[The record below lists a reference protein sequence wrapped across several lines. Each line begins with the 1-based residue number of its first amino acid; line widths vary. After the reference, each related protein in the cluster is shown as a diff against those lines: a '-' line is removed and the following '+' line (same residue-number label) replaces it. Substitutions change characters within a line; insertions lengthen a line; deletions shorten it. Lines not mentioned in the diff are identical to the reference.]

1 MKTLLD
7 TYSRKLEE
15 RGLARREDISFAAL
29 EAGVTWNRPDPE
41 RELEK
46 IFAGISVTTLLSAR
60 PAEPY
65 RTMLNSLVHS
75 QPHPLQARDT
85 ETRTFLHDLPV
96 AAAADAETLLPF
108 LRRRKGVIAPGP
120 RLVTTG
126 TVTPEQAFIAFSSMI
141 HACFVLYCLDYLDRR
156 RENAVS
162 RKKEQEFR
170 FIMDRLPPPASA
182 GSLLARG
189 PFTDEAS
196 VIAAVVEAGKR
207 TVAAGLVDSY
217 FGNVS
222 CCYKDT
228 IYISQ
233 TGSSLEELEN
243 AIDACPMDLS
253 SCTGITASSEL
264 PAHRRI
270 YTQTDLDTVLHGHP
284 RFAVILSLDCPERS
298 RCPDAHR
305 CHTHCRKER
314 TVAGVPIVSG
324 EVGTGPFGLDQTMPP
339 AVARTGAAIVYGH
352 GVFCAGRTDFN
363 AAFNRLLE
371 VENTCRTE
379 YLQRVRKASFRE

>member
-15 RGLARREDISFAAL
+15 RGLARREDIFFAAL
-29 EAGVTWNRPDPE
+29 EADVTWNRPDPE

-46 IFAGISVTTLLSAR
+46 IFSGMSVTTLLSAR

-85 ETRTFLHDLPV
+85 ETRTFLHDIPV
-96 AAAADAETLLPF
+96 APAADADTLLPF

-156 RENAVS
+156 RATAVS
-162 RKKEQEFR
+162 LQEEREFESFMEQ
-170 FIMDRLPPPASA
+170 LPPPPTL
-182 GSLLARG
+182 GSPLIEG
-189 PFTDEAS
+189 PFADERA
-196 VIAAVVEAGKR
+196 VIAAVAEAGKR

-222 CCYKDT
+222 CRHNDR

-233 TGSSLEELEN
+233 TGSSLEALEN

-264 PAHRRI
+264 PA
-270 YTQTDLDTVLHGHP
+270 
-284 RFAVILSLDCPERS
+284 
-298 RCPDAHR
+298 
-305 CHTHCRKER
+305 
-314 TVAGVPIVSG
+314 
-324 EVGTGPFGLDQTMPP
+324 
-339 AVARTGAAIVYGH
+339 
-352 GVFCAGRTDFN
+352 
-363 AAFNRLLE
+363 
-371 VENTCRTE
+371 
-379 YLQRVRKASFRE
+379 